1 MAANLIIGAA
11 LKAIGGGMEGAAK
24 PFQNVDASKMANG
37 FETFGEGLG
46 SKIKNKEEKKRDDED
61 RSFLKRFSKV
71 KDNETFTDEAKAQA
85 SRGMDLQKASGAFKD
100 DSAKGLT
107 FGNQTAF
114 NKIGSA
120 LGGNFPSDEE
130 LKNIYGDSLSDS
142 ILENFAKINA
152 IDFTYKDEAKEKYG
166 ENPNVDDAEHIGVKA
181 QELEA
186 NPATKGTVATNE
198 NGDKMLNTDH
208 LTAVNTAAISELSRR
223 VLALEEVIKSMNKG
237 A

>member
-1 MAANLIIGAA
+1 MAANMIIGAV
-11 LKAIGGGMEGAAK
+11 LKSIGGGLEGAAK
-24 PFQNVDASKMANG
+24 PFQSVDASKMTG
-37 FETFGEGLG
+37 SFDKFGEGM
-46 SKIKNKEEKKRDDED
+46 KEKLEERKRDEKD
-61 RSFLKRFSKV
+61 RSFLDAFSKV
-71 KDNETFTDEAKAQA
+71 KSNETFTDEAKADA
-85 SRGMDLQKASGAFKD
+85 SREMDMQKAAQAFKPTLNT
-100 DSAKGLT
+100 KLP
-107 FGNQTAF
+107 FGGA
-114 NKIGSA
+114 S
-120 LGGNFPSDEE
+120 LFPSDEE

-223 VLALEEVIKSMNKG
+223 VLALEEVVKNMNKG

>member
-1 MAANLIIGAA
+1 MIIGAA
-11 LKAIGGGMEGAAK
+11 LKAIGGGLEGAAK
-24 PFQNVDASKMANG
+24 PFQNVDSSKIADG
-37 FETFGEGLG
+37 FEKFGEGM
-46 SKIKNKEEKKRDDED
+46 KEKLEERKRDEKD
-61 RSFLKRFSKV
+61 RSFLDAFSKV
-71 KDNETFTDEAKAQA
+71 KSNETFTDEAKADA
-85 SRGMDLQKASGAFKD
+85 SRGMDMQKAAQAFKPTLNT
-100 DSAKGLT
+100 KLP
-107 FGNQTAF
+107 FGGA
-114 NKIGSA
+114 S
-120 LGGNFPSDEE
+120 LFPSDEE

-152 IDFTYKDEAKEKYG
+152 IDFTYKDEAKEKYS

-223 VLALEEVIKSMNKG
+223 VLALEEVVKNMNKG